1 MTRSGSSGSGWKREI
16 SPNSSCAGARCSGSP
31 SSGMPPM
38 PGRPWRPRRSR
49 CERPGGRPTSPP
61 TSTLSARSDSK
72 RYPWIGPCSCA
83 RRSITGRISAR
94 QRPTANGRTR
104 ITGWPGRM
112 PGGTSPPR
120 WSTSGS
126 VRTTRSGSASACRFG
141 SSTATRARSP
151 GPRRRSRGSTRCE
164 RRPRCKCWPRW
175 IQTSRPRP
183 RPAAPAAVVRVVST
197 EYKTRVTTLETTG
210 KVQFNEEQL
219 VRITAPVTGR
229 VVEVLARPGEGAEPG
244 RRLLA
249 IDSSDLGAAKSDYAK
264 AVSDAERAEHA
275 IDLARD
281 LFEAKALAQ
290 KEVRA
295 AENEYRKPLAD
306 LERAPSRPRT
316 LALPETQ
323 LKAIRSHADASTLVV
338 VRAPRSGTIVERNI
352 SPGQVVSYGQSDT
365 PLTLFVIADLTTL
378 WVLADLY
385 EPDVPRVHL
394 GQGVSVTLPCCPGDR
409 YRGTVVNI
417 GNAIAKDSRTL
428 KVRAAVPNG
437 RRPLNARMLVPV
449 AVA

>member
-1 MTRSGSSGSGWKREI
+1 MAAHWE
-16 SPNSSCAGARCSGSP
+16 
-31 SSGMPPM
+31 
-38 PGRPWRPRRSR
+38 
-49 CERPGGRPTSPP
+49 TSMRAVL
-61 TSTLSARSDSK
+61 LSALIAAPVAACGDS
-72 RYPWIGPCSCA
+72 
-83 RRSITGRISAR
+83 SA
-94 QRPTANGRTR
+94 
-104 ITGWPGRM
+104 
-112 PGGTSPPR
+112 
-120 WSTSGS
+120 
-126 VRTTRSGSASACRFG
+126 ASLAAAK
-141 SSTATRARSP
+141 STAEIAA
-151 GPRRRSRGSTRCE
+151 
-164 RRPRCKCWPRW
+164 
-175 IQTSRPRP
+175 
-183 RPAAPAAVVRVVST
+183 PAAPAAVVRVVSP

-264 AVSDAERAEHA
+264 AVSDTEHAEHA

-295 AENEYRKPLAD
+295 AENDYRKAVAER
-306 LERAPSRPRT
+306 ERAASRLGT
-316 LALPETQ
+316 LGVPETQ
-323 LKAIRSHADASTLVV
+323 LKAIASHADASTLVV

-365 PLTLFVIADLTTL
+365 PLNLFVIADLSTM

-417 GNAIAKDSRTL
+417 GDAIDKDSRTL
-428 KVRAAVPNG
+428 KVRAVVPNG
-437 RRPLNARMLVPV
+437 RRTLKAEMFVRVAIETGASRVLTLPQSAVQRRDGKTFVLVETSPGEYQRRPITPGAEFDGLIEVREGVTPADRVV
-449 AVA
+449 AAGGILLRQGGP